1 MLIGWK
7 ENDNTKGAENTVG
20 VQDTVDDLSEVAN
33 RDAPKIRLDRTN
45 SEEPSANN
53 HKNIIVIV
61 IIVAVLVACAYGL
74 YSMQHN
80 PEMELNSK
88 GDKTEQVVKE
98 NNEKTVTEDTNAV
111 KETQPSGTEQ
121 KSTGTS
127 ENNPNAVYDE
137 KGNLISSNG
146 IYDEDGN
153 IITQDE
159 DVIDT
164 GLPNFEDSTN
174 SQTTATV
181 YSDSDFIKDLNGV
194 DVPAVYNVK
203 SRDYVKDFVNYE
215 AKRAII
221 DDGMEMYWLEVVYNG
236 KHYRVQVPFYVFKD
250 LDKTGIC
257 VVELE
262 VLTLE
267 GGEKIISYMQ
277 VITDYSSL
285 GK

>member
-7 ENDNTKGAENTVG
+7 DDS
-20 VQDTVDDLSEVAN
+20 VQDTTEKSSEV
-33 RDAPKIRLDRTN
+33 RDTVEDLNEVPKRENQKIRLSRTESN
-45 SEEPSANN
+45 EPSANN
-53 HKNIIVIV
+53 HKNVIV
-61 IIVAVLVACAYGL
+61 VAVIVLVLLVCAYGL
-74 YSMQHN
+74 YSIQNN
-80 PEMELNSK
+80 PEISL
-88 GDKTEQVVKE
+88 GDNKENTEQESQVDIE
-98 NNEKTVTEDTNAV
+98 NTEEQVPATEIQTTATVTEEFTEEN
-111 KETQPSGTEQ
+111 PS
-121 KSTGTS
+121 
-127 ENNPNAVYDE
+127 AVYDE

-153 IITQDE
+153 IISDDE
-159 DVIDT
+159 DIIKT
-164 GLPNFEDSTN
+164 GLPNFEKSTN
-174 SQTTATV
+174 NQTTAVV
-181 YSDSDFIKDLNGV
+181 YSASDFIKDLNGV

-221 DDGMEMYWLEVVYNG
+221 DDGMEMYWLEVSYNSRR
-236 KHYRVQVPFYVFKD
+236 YRVQVPFYVFKD

-277 VITDYSSL
+277 VITDYSNL